1 MHPHP
6 ALRATFSQ
14 REKDNSS
21 RQPCT
26 QMFQNL
32 QKIVLDSGQKGHY
45 NAFQK
50 WSDQFERGRRWRK
63 PDELRFM
70 KMS

>member
-14 REKDNSS
+14 REKNNSS
-21 RQPCT
+21 RQSCT

-32 QKIVLDSGQKGHY
+32 QKIVLDSDHKGHY
-45 NAFQK
+45 NFPQIGLTTLK
-50 WSDQFERGRRWRK
+50 GVNGGESRTSSG
-63 PDELRFM
+63 L
-70 KMS
+70 